1 MFRSSEIL
9 PLEANNKICR
19 YLAKKQGSL
28 WIRQWTINRCT
39 SLNMVYKPSLKLK
52 LSMKTFSN
60 HSISKGVVSRNALE
74 LILAN
79 RIFFAFQCY
88 KLYLKG
94 IPIPE
99 RILVYFQVVIK
110 ISILEIARFSS
121 DLCNFY
127 V

>member
-1 MFRSSEIL
+1 
-9 PLEANNKICR
+9 
-19 YLAKKQGSL
+19 
-28 WIRQWTINRCT
+28 
-39 SLNMVYKPSLKLK
+39 MVYKPSLKLK

-79 RIFFAFQCY
+79 RIFFVFQCY

-99 RILVYFQVVIK
+99 RILVFFQVVLK
-110 ISILEIARFSS
+110 ISRLEIATLLTYSYFMCSLFLQNQNE
-121 DLCNFY
+121 DHCNGAYWCYCHIKDYLCC
-127 V
+127 VIHAT